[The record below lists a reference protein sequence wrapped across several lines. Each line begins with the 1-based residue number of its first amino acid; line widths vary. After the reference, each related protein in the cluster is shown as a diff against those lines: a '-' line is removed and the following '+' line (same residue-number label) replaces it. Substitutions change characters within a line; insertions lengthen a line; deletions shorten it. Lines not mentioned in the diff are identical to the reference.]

1 MLNITLNELKQI
13 AKMRRIK
20 GCNNMSKERL
30 LCVLDESES
39 IDNTKIRKIKEDFNE
54 LRDMFLEPKIKEIR
68 ENLYEIENKNLS
80 ESKTKEIEK
89 NLLELYY
96 DYDDVEY
103 KRIRGV

>member
-1 MLNITLNELKQI
+1 MLNITLNELKQL

-30 LCVLDESES
+30 LCVLDESKS

-54 LRDMFLEPKIKEIR
+54 LRDMFLKPKIKEIR

-89 NLLELYY
+89 IFL
-96 DYDDVEY
+96 
-103 KRIRGV
+103 I